1 MSASSTAVIEQT
13 ASMASQL
20 ELREVRPETSPVAER
35 LWQLYRHDLSEF
47 RGTQLE
53 EDGTFPSRRL
63 TPFLEGDA
71 NRRAYL
77 FYRDVSPVGLALV
90 HGVEVEP
97 RSIHEFFVV
106 RSARREGI
114 GRGAVRQLFAHHP
127 GAWEIA
133 FQEDNTGAARFW
145 RGVAAATAVD
155 AWREE
160 RRPVSGKP
168 HIPPDVWLVF
178 DAG

>member
-1 MSASSTAVIEQT
+1 
-13 ASMASQL
+13 MAWQL
-20 ELREVRPETSPVAER
+20 ELREVTPETRPVAER

-47 RGTQLE
+47 RGTQLD
-53 EDGTFPSRRL
+53 EDGTFPVRRL

-77 FYRDVSPVGLALV
+77 FYRGESPVGLALV
-90 HGVEVEP
+90 HGAATEP

-106 RSARREGI
+106 RSARREGVA
-114 GRGAVRQLFAHHP
+114 RTAVRRLFALHP

-133 FQEDNTGAARFW
+133 FQEDN
-145 RGVAAATAVD
+145 VAAARLWRGIAAETAGD
-155 AWREE
+155 AWLEE
-160 RRPVSGKP
+160 RRPVPGKP
-168 HIPPDVWLVF
+168 HIRPDVWLVF